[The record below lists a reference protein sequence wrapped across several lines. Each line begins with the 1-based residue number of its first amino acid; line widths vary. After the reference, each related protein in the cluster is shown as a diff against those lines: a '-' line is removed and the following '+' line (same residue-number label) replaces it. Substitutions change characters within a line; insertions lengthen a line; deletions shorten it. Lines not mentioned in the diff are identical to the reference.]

1 MILSKVK
8 ARRDPRVL
16 VMATLLILALGVF
29 AFSSSTPSAGASGC
43 QWKARAPH
51 KGWGPYKG
59 YAVGTAWFEGC
70 RGYNVQVVVWPLDV
84 DKEVWLGAYNPV
96 FCKDQIRGVSSSL
109 SFELLA
115 KCNRCQSKKG
125 YRTVAIIASPKWHLG
140 AQKRKYSAKKKFR
153 C

>member
-1 MILSKVK
+1 MISSK
-8 ARRDPRVL
+8 ATANRHPRVL
-16 VMATLLILALGVF
+16 ASAILLILALGVL
-29 AFSSSTPSAGASGC
+29 AFSSSTPSAEASGC
-43 QWKARAPH
+43 HWKARTPH
-51 KGWGPYKG
+51 KGSGAYKG
-59 YAVGTAWFEGC
+59 YAVGTAWFQGC

-96 FCKDQIRGVSSSL
+96 FCKDHVRGVSSSH

-140 AQKRKYSAKKKFR
+140 AQKRKFSAKKKFH